1 MSEEPTM
8 TKDEIRAA
16 WAGLI
21 NMDPL
26 VKFAQFAD
34 AFFGGDCVLDHHGYC
49 QEHSYFDSP
58 CVVEVF
64 RASQVGHLL
73 RAMAYYAENDE
84 APAPTETAEAGET

>member
-1 MSEEPTM
+1 M
-8 TKDEIRAA
+8 TKREIRAA
-16 WAGLI
+16 WADAI

-34 AFFGGDCVLDHHGYC
+34 AFFEGDCVLDHHGYC
-49 QEHSYFDSP
+49 QEHGYFDSP

-73 RAMAYYAENDE
+73 RAMAYYEE
-84 APAPTETAEAGET
+84 ERAPDATTPPPGEGAGAVLR